1 MGRGFFSLG
10 SSLLVATIA
19 VWIAGAAGWLPEP
32 LDDQIA
38 AVTLRAG
45 LVLVGASLILRIVS
59 PVTKQLGKGRCAVC
73 GIAIDRGSTYCL
85 DHLQE
90 TVNAFRDRSR
100 DRSLPHTKRR
110 A

>member
-10 SSLLVATIA
+10 SFLLVATIA
-19 VWIAGAAGWLPEP
+19 IWIAGAAEWIPES

-45 LVLVGASLILRIVS
+45 LVLVAASLVLRLVS

-73 GIAIDRGSTYCL
+73 GVAIDRGSTYCL

-100 DRSLPHTKRR
+100 GGNPPPTKRR